1 MKNTFFRH
9 NDTMK
14 NAEQANTVK
23 NLLFLNEQSCGSNAT
38 DTQLVV
44 IKQKQALRST
54 IGRESTLR
62 RRHLFG
68 AIGVRGGTPL

>member
-1 MKNTFFRH
+1 M
-9 NDTMK
+9 
-14 NAEQANTVK
+14 
-23 NLLFLNEQSCGSNAT
+23 NEQSCGSNAT

-68 AIGVRGGTPL
+68 AIGVIAGTSL